1 MKSVTRRKNNLSFY
15 IEEVSV
21 ICYTKVAFFTI
32 LILYA
37 YFSKQFRNEVKEQIA
52 MIKAEEDIN
61 QIRI

>member
-32 LILYA
+32 LILYE
-37 YFSKQFRNEVKEQIA
+37 YLSKQFRNEVKEQIA

-61 QIRI
+61 